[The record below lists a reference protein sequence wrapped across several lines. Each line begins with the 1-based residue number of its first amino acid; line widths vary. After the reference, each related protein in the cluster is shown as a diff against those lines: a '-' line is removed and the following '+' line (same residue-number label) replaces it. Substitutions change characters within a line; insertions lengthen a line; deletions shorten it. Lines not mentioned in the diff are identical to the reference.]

1 LQTSHDKNRFSSF
14 TTHSSSG
21 FGGGRSGVSR
31 SYRAGGGYLV
41 KDVDIV
47 EALQIGLEEIKNV
60 PLEQWKV
67 IGDKVYAEGKWTLK
81 DILRHLI
88 DTERIF
94 SYRAMCIAR
103 GETVKLP
110 FFDEADY
117 AKNANA
123 GYRSLEELVNELL
136 NVRISFIDLYKS
148 FTSDMLLKTGLS
160 FNGTYSVLAIGFIM
174 AGHPR
179 WHFRIIEERYLPLSL
194 VEI

>member
-1 LQTSHDKNRFSSF
+1 M
-14 TTHSSSG
+14 
-21 FGGGRSGVSR
+21 
-31 SYRAGGGYLV
+31 
-41 KDVDIV
+41 
-47 EALQIGLEEIKNV
+47 EEIKNA
-60 PLEQWKV
+60 PLAQWKA

-81 DILRHLI
+81 DILQHLI

-110 FFDEADY
+110 SFDEADY